1 MVARAGDQRGEDER
15 IDEADLRDKEFG
27 DIGGRETVRRR
38 ASELLGEGRPAVLG
52 VPDDEGGENRQSD
65 GEPGQ
70 QRRRGEP
77 ATQRRRRGQ
86 GQADPGGEK
95 DGGELRFQRQAER
108 QPKREQP
115 ARLAGQPKLDE
126 SR

>member
-1 MVARAGDQRGEDER
+1 M
-15 IDEADLRDKEFG
+15 
-27 DIGGRETVRRR
+27 RRR

-52 VPDDEGGENRQSD
+52 VPGDEGGENRQSD

-95 DGGELRFQRQAER
+95 DCSELRFQREPER
-108 QPKREQP
+108 QSKRDQP